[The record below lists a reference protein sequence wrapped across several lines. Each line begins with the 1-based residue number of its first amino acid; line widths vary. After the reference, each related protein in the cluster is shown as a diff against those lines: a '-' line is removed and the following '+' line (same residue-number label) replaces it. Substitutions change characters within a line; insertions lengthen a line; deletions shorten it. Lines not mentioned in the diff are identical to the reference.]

1 MIGKSLSERYTLG
14 ALAPD
19 DAVTLLKEQ
28 LGAQGKN
35 LVEVRARDA
44 RMIACLVARADEAS
58 VRFCRSL
65 GFRLSRGGTGVFGLL
80 GTDAARFFGDLSERQ
95 RTWLETPC
103 GARETKVVL
112 VSDGGRAL
120 LSIDTS
126 DGKVAIDAVT

>member
-1 MIGKSLSERYTLG
+1 MIGKSLNERYTLG
-14 ALAPD
+14 PLASD
-19 DAVTLLKEQ
+19 EAVTLMKEL
-28 LGAQGKN
+28 LGSQGKH

-44 RMIACLVARADEAS
+44 RMVACLVARADEAS

-65 GFRLSRGGTGVFGLL
+65 GFRLSRGGTGVFGVL
-80 GTDAARFFGDLSERQ
+80 GTDAARLFGDLAEHQ

-112 VSDGGRAL
+112 VASGRRAL

-126 DGKVAIDAVT
+126 DGKVAIDAIV